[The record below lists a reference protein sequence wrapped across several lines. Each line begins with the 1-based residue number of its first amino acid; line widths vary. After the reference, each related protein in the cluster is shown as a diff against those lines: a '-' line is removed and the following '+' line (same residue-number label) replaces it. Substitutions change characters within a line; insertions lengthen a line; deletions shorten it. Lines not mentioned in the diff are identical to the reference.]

1 MQINIPPSPI
11 PQCQH
16 FKTNGTRCG
25 SPALRNRKF
34 CFFHQRYHDLRHL
47 RRERPSLPLRLP
59 LLEDANAV
67 QISVQE
73 VIDAVAE
80 ERLDPRRAGLMLY
93 GLNTAACNLKNTE
106 FEPRVLR
113 EQAGDYD
120 SQSPVLQLLLDELM
134 KPISPGS
141 GQALDTAPT
150 EETAAATA

>member
-1 MQINIPPSPI
+1 
-11 PQCQH
+11 
-16 FKTNGTRCG
+16 
-25 SPALRNRKF
+25 
-34 CFFHQRYHDLRHL
+34 
-47 RRERPSLPLRLP
+47 
-59 LLEDANAV
+59 V

-134 KPISPGS
+134 KP
-141 GQALDTAPT
+141 LDSDAPKPPASAVS
-150 EETAAATA
+150 AAAEAASTA